1 MDKLQLFRE
10 LMKANF
16 LKWDHLA
23 SDQDRKI
30 PQPPIESDL
39 PKYYQ
44 EGEIIELPG
53 ITNEIIVK
61 KNIFL
66 VLNDRMSRRKYNKQ
80 ALTLEELSFLLWA
93 TQAVKR
99 IRGKYAS
106 TVRNVPSAGAR
117 HPFETYLAIH
127 RVHGLKRGVYRYLA
141 LSHQLIFLFDHE
153 NLELEMTKIALD
165 QEFVGDSAVTF
176 IWSCVPYRGEWKY
189 YISAHKSM
197 LIDVGHLCQNLYL
210 ACEAIG
216 CGTCAVAAYDQYM
229 VDEFLNLDGDENFV
243 IYLASVGR
251 IDE

>member
-30 PQPPIESDL
+30 PQPPVEN
-39 PKYYQ
+39 PPQGYYR
-44 EGEIIELPG
+44 EEEIIDLPG
-53 ITNEIIVK
+53 ITNDIIVK
-61 KNIFL
+61 KDIFL
-66 VLNDRMSRRKYNKQ
+66 VLNDRRSRRTYNQEVLK
-80 ALTLEELSFLLWA
+80 LEELSFLLWA

-117 HPFETYLAIH
+117 HPFETYLAIN
-127 RVHGLKRGVYRYLA
+127 RVRGLKRGVYRYLA
-141 LSHQLIFLFDHE
+141 LTHQLIFLFEHE
-153 NLELEMTKIALD
+153 NLEREMMKIALE
-165 QEFVGDSAVTF
+165 QEFVCESAVTF

-197 LIDVGHLCQNLYL
+197 LIDAGHLCQNLYL
-210 ACEAIG
+210 ACEALG
-216 CGTCAVAAYDQYM
+216 CGTCAVAAYDQLGA
-229 VDEFLNLDGDENFV
+229 DNFLGLDGEENFV
-243 IYLASVGR
+243 VYLATVGK